1 MLAISL
7 LATQSYARTPML
19 ARPAVQVSMGRTMQV
34 RMSTIMPPE
43 GFVWSAVPEL
53 NPTPFGT
60 ADAEPA
66 AISTTAAEP
75 AQQIRVSQVRMQSI
89 GKKEQQ
95 SRVSQ
100 AMEIKPVAET
110 SARAA
115 GLALALDDGTRKSH
129 SVAENTAFVTGFFRG
144 IATKT
149 AFSQLVCSL
158 YFVYEAME
166 KSFDETKDAGVKAL
180 DYNSLRRM
188 PALEE
193 DMAYYFGTEWRSTVR
208 PSPAT
213 QEYASRVRKIAGTQP
228 HLLIAHMYTRYL
240 GDLFGGQMMGGMARR
255 SLSLDGG
262 RGTAF
267 YQFDEIP
274 NAKPFIEEW
283 YTQLNALE
291 LSAKQKQEIVDEA
304 NLVFALNIKLFDE
317 LDGNPAKALWA
328 LASDALKRALGI
340 GSRSRAATA

>member
-1 MLAISL
+1 
-7 LATQSYARTPML
+7 
-19 ARPAVQVSMGRTMQV
+19 
-34 RMSTIMPPE
+34 
-43 GFVWSAVPEL
+43 
-53 NPTPFGT
+53 
-60 ADAEPA
+60 
-66 AISTTAAEP
+66 
-75 AQQIRVSQVRMQSI
+75 
-89 GKKEQQ
+89 
-95 SRVSQ
+95 
-100 AMEIKPVAET
+100 MEIKPVAET
-110 SARAA
+110 SARAT

-208 PSPAT
+208 PSTAT

-255 SLSLDGG
+255 SLSLDDG

-274 NAKPFIEEW
+274 AAKPFIEKW

-291 LSAKQKQEIVDEA
+291 LSDKQKQEIVDEA

-340 GSRSRAATA
+340 GSRSP